1 MKKLIIK
8 YSIEFFVIV
17 FSISISFFVENLR
30 EQKEKESKRQ
40 ILVKNLLSE
49 IESNDDYVKEMDS
62 VYRINN
68 EFVRYLLKDSLTVE
82 ILKTYPRYS
91 PANPFLSNTGFNPT
105 NSIYSSIINDG
116 SLNLIESPILKAKI
130 DELYKTSFQNVLK
143 FTASEEEVAKAA
155 DNLFISNYSELY
167 LRNFWNNFNDRN
179 LMSDFIDVIKTDSK
193 FKALMMQKL
202 SFMEAK
208 SRELNNYITKRDSLK
223 IYLKLYLND

>member
-62 VYRINN
+62 LYRVGN

-91 PANPFLSNTGFNPT
+91 PVNPFLSNTGFNPT

-179 LMSDFIDVIKTDSK
+179 LMSDFIDVIRTDSK